1 MLTDDRSA
9 KMQKIA
15 GRADRY
21 RPRNRFELLA
31 YVVDFA
37 RELLKDT
44 AMSLRL
50 YGLVLVLA
58 LSAGLVF
65 RAVAVTMLLLRWH
78 AVLVA
83 GPSEAVFVV
92 PVAIWSVRRIR
103 HALSSRR
110 AR

>member
-1 MLTDDRSA
+1 MSKRTS
-9 KMQKIA
+9 
-15 GRADRY
+15 RADQHH
-21 RPRNRFELLA
+21 PHNRFELLA

-65 RAVAVTMLLLRWH
+65 RAVAVTVLLLRWH
-78 AVLVA
+78 AVM
-83 GPSEAVFVV
+83 AVGTSAAVV
-92 PVAIWSVRRIR
+92 IVPGVSWSVRRIR
-103 HALSSRR
+103 RALSSRR

>member
-1 MLTDDRSA
+1 
-9 KMQKIA
+9 MQKA
-15 GRADRY
+15 ASRADRY

-37 RELLKDT
+37 QELLKDT

-65 RAVAVTMLLLRWH
+65 GAVAVTVLLLRRH
-78 AVLVA
+78 AVLAA
-83 GPSEAVFVV
+83 GTSAAVFVV
-92 PVAIWSVRRIR
+92 PVASWSVRRISR
-103 HALSSRR
+103 ALSSRR
-110 AR
+110 AL